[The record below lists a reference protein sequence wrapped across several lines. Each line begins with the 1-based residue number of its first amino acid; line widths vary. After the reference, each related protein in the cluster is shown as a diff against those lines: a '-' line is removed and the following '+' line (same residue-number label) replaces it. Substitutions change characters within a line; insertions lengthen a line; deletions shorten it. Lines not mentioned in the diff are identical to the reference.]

1 MGDLPVPP
9 TARFPTQIIGK
20 LKLEETNHC
29 LSKHLFLIFT
39 MMPYNTANGK
49 SNTRKDFKKMELEFI
64 NIMRSNSEC

>member
-20 LKLEETNHC
+20 LKLEEANQF

-39 MMPYNTANGK
+39 MMPYKIANGK

-64 NIMRSNSEC
+64 NIMRSNSER